1 MPELPFTRLR
11 QLSSGSVISV
21 RSGEEITC
29 PGFYIIV
36 SGHVLVRYR
45 FEDQICTVL
54 QLEQGESFVI
64 SSADTMASY
73 QVVVPSS
80 GFAVSLERH
89 DITENNGALIE
100 TILEPLH
107 LRLHRF
113 SMLCS
118 GLRQLAEDIPA
129 KLVQEISDAS
139 EYLVLDPYEVLL
151 CEGDPADSVFLLL
164 QGRLRVF
171 VGEGDSASEVG
182 NVERGEIFGEMA
194 ILSDEPRSASI
205 SAMRHSEIAR
215 FSKAN
220 FSRLIREYPSLSKL
234 LNGLLIQ
241 RIKSQ
246 NQRVRNRQKSPNRL
260 LLAVLPEAAA
270 FLEEV
275 VDDLVPEGRV
285 VREQDGH
292 VHFDMRGGVLNPA
305 RLNELFDRIEQ
316 DERKCY
322 YPCSCGRREW
332 LDLVLPRADE
342 IWLFLDPEGDPE
354 GARHA
359 IASFVNTPAWETSKK
374 VLVFLHQ
381 TLKHT
386 KGTKHWLDAL
396 KPDQHF
402 HIRVSEATDKARL
415 RRYLLDQSLGL
426 VLGGGG
432 ARGFAHIGIVKAF
445 DSAGLKF
452 DWFGGTSIGAVM
464 AAWLGQGLAPDEIVP
479 AIRKFFVDI
488 NPLGDYTLPLVS
500 LSRSAR
506 LDRLLKEG
514 MGLGDI
520 EDMPLPFFCISSDL
534 SVAEERVHQRGTL
547 WRAVRA
553 SIAIPGIIAPVIQD
567 NHFLVDGALL
577 NNLPVD
583 HMASFN
589 SGPVIAIDVSDHEPL
604 FTDEVYVPSFGEYV
618 WRKVRGKTPK
628 IPTIL
633 ETLSR
638 STTLASSSRANKNK
652 YAADFYLKPD
662 LTQFASLEFKSAE
675 VIIEAGYQAGMRA
688 LDKEL
693 AGIKNLRNG
702 KGFP

>member
-1 MPELPFTRLR
+1 ML
-11 QLSSGSVISV
+11 
-21 RSGEEITC
+21 GEMLWVF
-29 PGFYIIV
+29 FYIVEKGLPKTSPI
-36 SGHVLVRYR
+36 
-45 FEDQICTVL
+45 
-54 QLEQGESFVI
+54 I
-64 SSADTMASY
+64 SKY
-73 QVVVPSS
+73 
-80 GFAVSLERH
+80 
-89 DITENNGALIE
+89 NNGL
-100 TILEPLH
+100 T
-107 LRLHRF
+107 
-113 SMLCS
+113 
-118 GLRQLAEDIPA
+118 
-129 KLVQEISDAS
+129 
-139 EYLVLDPYEVLL
+139 
-151 CEGDPADSVFLLL
+151 
-164 QGRLRVF
+164 
-171 VGEGDSASEVG
+171 
-182 NVERGEIFGEMA
+182 
-194 ILSDEPRSASI
+194 
-205 SAMRHSEIAR
+205 
-215 FSKAN
+215 
-220 FSRLIREYPSLSKL
+220 
-234 LNGLLIQ
+234 
-241 RIKSQ
+241 
-246 NQRVRNRQKSPNRL
+246 VR
-260 LLAVLPEAAA
+260 
-270 FLEEV
+270 
-275 VDDLVPEGRV
+275 
-285 VREQDGH
+285 
-292 VHFDMRGGVLNPA
+292 
-305 RLNELFDRIEQ
+305 
-316 DERKCY
+316 
-322 YPCSCGRREW
+322 
-332 LDLVLPRADE
+332 
-342 IWLFLDPEGDPE
+342 
-354 GARHA
+354 
-359 IASFVNTPAWETSKK
+359 KK

-381 TLKHT
+381 ILKHN

-452 DWFGGTSIGAVM
+452 DWYGGTSIGAVM

-553 SIAIPGIIAPVIQD
+553 SIAIPGVIAPVIQD

-583 HMASFN
+583 HMEFFN

-604 FTDEVYVPSFGEYV
+604 FTDEVYVPSFTEYV
-618 WRKVRGKTPK
+618 WRKVRGETPK

-652 YAADFYLKPD
+652 SAADFYLKPD
-662 LTQFASLEFKSAE
+662 LTQFGSLEFKSAE

-693 AGIKNLRNG
+693 AGIKNLSNG
-702 KGFP
+702 KGFA

>member
-1 MPELPFTRLR
+1 
-11 QLSSGSVISV
+11 
-21 RSGEEITC
+21 
-29 PGFYIIV
+29 
-36 SGHVLVRYR
+36 
-45 FEDQICTVL
+45 
-54 QLEQGESFVI
+54 
-64 SSADTMASY
+64 
-73 QVVVPSS
+73 
-80 GFAVSLERH
+80 
-89 DITENNGALIE
+89 
-100 TILEPLH
+100 
-107 LRLHRF
+107 
-113 SMLCS
+113 
-118 GLRQLAEDIPA
+118 
-129 KLVQEISDAS
+129 
-139 EYLVLDPYEVLL
+139 
-151 CEGDPADSVFLLL
+151 
-164 QGRLRVF
+164 
-171 VGEGDSASEVG
+171 
-182 NVERGEIFGEMA
+182 
-194 ILSDEPRSASI
+194 
-205 SAMRHSEIAR
+205 
-215 FSKAN
+215 
-220 FSRLIREYPSLSKL
+220 
-234 LNGLLIQ
+234 
-241 RIKSQ
+241 
-246 NQRVRNRQKSPNRL
+246 
-260 LLAVLPEAAA
+260 LAVLPEAAA
-270 FLEEV
+270 FLDEF

-292 VHFDMRGGVLNPA
+292 GHFDMRGGVLNPA

-316 DERKCY
+316 DQGKCY
-322 YPCSCGRREW
+322 YPCSCDRREW
-332 LDLVLPRADE
+332 LDMVLPRADE

-354 GARHA
+354 DARHA

-415 RRYLLDQSLGL
+415 KRYLLDQSLGL

-479 AIRKFFVDI
+479 AIRKFFVDV

-534 SVAEERVHQRGTL
+534 SVAEERVHQRGAL

-553 SIAIPGIIAPVIQD
+553 SIAIPGVIAPVIQD

-604 FTDEVYVPSFGEYV
+604 LTDEVYVPSFAEYV
-618 WRKVRGKTPK
+618 WRKVRGKTPR

-652 YAADFYLKPD
+652 SAADFYLKPD
-662 LTQFASLEFKSAE
+662 LTQFGSLEFKSAE

-693 AGIKNLRNG
+693 VGIKNLSNG
-702 KGFP
+702 KGFA

>member
-1 MPELPFTRLR
+1 
-11 QLSSGSVISV
+11 
-21 RSGEEITC
+21 
-29 PGFYIIV
+29 
-36 SGHVLVRYR
+36 
-45 FEDQICTVL
+45 
-54 QLEQGESFVI
+54 
-64 SSADTMASY
+64 
-73 QVVVPSS
+73 
-80 GFAVSLERH
+80 
-89 DITENNGALIE
+89 
-100 TILEPLH
+100 
-107 LRLHRF
+107 
-113 SMLCS
+113 
-118 GLRQLAEDIPA
+118 
-129 KLVQEISDAS
+129 
-139 EYLVLDPYEVLL
+139 
-151 CEGDPADSVFLLL
+151 
-164 QGRLRVF
+164 
-171 VGEGDSASEVG
+171 
-182 NVERGEIFGEMA
+182 
-194 ILSDEPRSASI
+194 
-205 SAMRHSEIAR
+205 MRHSEIAR

-220 FSRLIREYPSLSKL
+220 FSRLIRDYPSLSKL
-234 LNGLLIQ
+234 LNRLLIQ

-270 FLEEV
+270 FLDEF
-275 VDDLVPEGRV
+275 VDDLAPEGRV
-285 VREQDGH
+285 ITEQDGH
-292 VHFDMRGGVLNPA
+292 DHFDVHGGVLNPA
-305 RLNELFDRIEQ
+305 RLNELMDRIEQ
-316 DERKCY
+316 DKRKCY

-332 LDLVLPRADE
+332 LDMVLPRADE

-354 GARHA
+354 DARHA

-381 TLKHT
+381 TLKHP
-386 KGTKHWLDAL
+386 KGTKHWLDTL
-396 KPDQHF
+396 KPDLHF
-402 HIRVSEATDKARL
+402 HIRVSEVPDKARL
-415 RRYLLDQSLGL
+415 KRYLLDQSLGL

-445 DSAGLKF
+445 DSVGLKF

-553 SIAIPGIIAPVIQD
+553 SIAIPGVIAPVIQD

-583 HMASFN
+583 HMAAFN

-604 FTDEVYVPSFGEYV
+604 FTDEVYVPSFAEYV
-618 WRKVRGKTPK
+618 WRKVRGKTPR
-628 IPTIL
+628 IPTIM

-693 AGIKNLRNG
+693 VGIKNLING
-702 KGFP
+702 KGFV